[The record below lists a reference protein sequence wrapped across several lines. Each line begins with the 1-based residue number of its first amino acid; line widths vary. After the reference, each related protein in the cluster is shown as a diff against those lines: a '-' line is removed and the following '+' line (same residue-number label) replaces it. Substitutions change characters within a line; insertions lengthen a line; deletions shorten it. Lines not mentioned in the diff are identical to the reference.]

1 MSEATLKY
9 LVMIYSNPRS
19 RQIWDG
25 FTQAQRVEGWRAHHE
40 FLDTLTESGELIL
53 AEGLADP
60 AMSRRVS
67 KREGTTVASDG
78 PFAEAKEYL
87 AGFFLVECDRID
99 RAVEIAGQLPEAEL
113 GLVEVRPVLASNG
126 LEM

>member
-1 MSEATLKY
+1 MKY

-25 FTQAQRVEGWRAHHE
+25 FTQSQRVEAWRTHSD

-60 AMSRRVS
+60 ARSRRVS
-67 KREGTTVASDG
+67 TRDGTTVASDG

-87 AGFFLVECDRID
+87 AGFFLVECDHLD

-113 GLVEVRPVLASNG
+113 GLIEVRPVLATNG
-126 LEM
+126 MEM